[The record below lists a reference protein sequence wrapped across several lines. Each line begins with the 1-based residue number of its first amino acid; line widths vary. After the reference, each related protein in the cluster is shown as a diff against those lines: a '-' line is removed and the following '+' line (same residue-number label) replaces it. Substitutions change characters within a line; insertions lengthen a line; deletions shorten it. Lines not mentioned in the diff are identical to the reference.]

1 MGFSTPLQRGGGE
14 KEENRGNGRGKVE
27 ETK

>member
-14 KEENRGNGRGKVE
+14 KEENRGNGRDTVE
-27 ETK
+27 EIQ

>member
-14 KEENRGNGRGKVE
+14 KEENRGNGRDKVE
-27 ETK
+27 EIQ

>member
-14 KEENRGNGRGKVE
+14 KEENMGNGRDKVE
-27 ETK
+27 EIQ